1 MQTISSCVP
10 PHLGPAVSE
19 VTSIWF
25 KLWLYSKL
33 GTGPHSI
40 LLSRGTRLRRLPAV
54 LKVVMSSLHHCD
66 SRMFLLCQGYHR
78 VLVTSWGHDP
88 TSVYLSNLLL
98 TVNDALTHSAV
109 LIQVPHHNSYPHSP
123 SLSLTLPRRPLD
135 GGRMVKWSRSHSH
148 STEMRRSQFLTMIFS
163 TILVCSGWRQN
174 WTSHTP
180 VATSL

>member
-1 MQTISSCVP
+1 MAPLSEEVQTISSCVP

-123 SLSLTLPRRPLD
+123 SLFLAGHWME
-135 GGRMVKWSRSHSH
+135 GGWS
-148 STEMRRSQFLTMIFS
+148 
-163 TILVCSGWRQN
+163 SGADPIPIRQR
-174 WTSHTP
+174 
-180 VATSL
+180 